1 MKKPIITIER
11 QYGSGGSVI
20 GNLVA
25 EKLGINCYNRQILK
39 MTAERCGIAV
49 KNLEN
54 AEENVP
60 QKSEENIK
68 ISAENIQELEGLK
81 YEILKEDYPVYD
93 LSFKI
98 IIIGNSGKYLL

>member
-1 MKKPIITIER
+1 MSDKNVDFNPISENI
-11 QYGSGGSVI
+11 
-20 GNLVA
+20 
-25 EKLGINCYNRQILK
+25 
-39 MTAERCGIAV
+39 
-49 KNLEN
+49 KNKDENNEEN
-54 AEENVP
+54 AP
-60 QKSEENIK
+60 QKSEENIN

>member
-1 MKKPIITIER
+1 MSDKNVDFNPISENI
-11 QYGSGGSVI
+11 
-20 GNLVA
+20 
-25 EKLGINCYNRQILK
+25 
-39 MTAERCGIAV
+39 
-49 KNLEN
+49 KNKDENNEEN
-54 AEENVP
+54 AP

-98 IIIGNSGKYLL
+98 IIIGSSGNYLL

>member
-1 MKKPIITIER
+1 MSDKNVDFNPISENI
-11 QYGSGGSVI
+11 
-20 GNLVA
+20 
-25 EKLGINCYNRQILK
+25 
-39 MTAERCGIAV
+39 
-49 KNLEN
+49 KNKDEN
-54 AEENVP
+54 YEENVP

>member
-1 MKKPIITIER
+1 MSDKNVDFNPI
-11 QYGSGGSVI
+11 
-20 GNLVA
+20 
-25 EKLGINCYNRQILK
+25 
-39 MTAERCGIAV
+39 
-49 KNLEN
+49 LEN
-54 AEENVP
+54 IKNKDENTEENIP

>member
-1 MKKPIITIER
+1 MLDKNVDFNPISENI
-11 QYGSGGSVI
+11 
-20 GNLVA
+20 
-25 EKLGINCYNRQILK
+25 
-39 MTAERCGIAV
+39 
-49 KNLEN
+49 KNKDEN
-54 AEENVP
+54 TEENVP

>member
-1 MKKPIITIER
+1 MSDKNVDFNPISENI
-11 QYGSGGSVI
+11 
-20 GNLVA
+20 
-25 EKLGINCYNRQILK
+25 
-39 MTAERCGIAV
+39 
-49 KNLEN
+49 KNKDEN
-54 AEENVP
+54 NEENVP

>member
-1 MKKPIITIER
+1 MSDKNVDFNPISENI
-11 QYGSGGSVI
+11 
-20 GNLVA
+20 
-25 EKLGINCYNRQILK
+25 
-39 MTAERCGIAV
+39 
-49 KNLEN
+49 KNKDEN
-54 AEENVP
+54 TDENVP

>member
-1 MKKPIITIER
+1 MSDKNADFNPISENI
-11 QYGSGGSVI
+11 
-20 GNLVA
+20 
-25 EKLGINCYNRQILK
+25 
-39 MTAERCGIAV
+39 
-49 KNLEN
+49 KNKGEN

>member
-1 MKKPIITIER
+1 MSDKNVDFNPISENI
-11 QYGSGGSVI
+11 
-20 GNLVA
+20 
-25 EKLGINCYNRQILK
+25 
-39 MTAERCGIAV
+39 
-49 KNLEN
+49 KNKDENNEEN
-54 AEENVP
+54 AP

-68 ISAENIQELEGLK
+68 ILAENIQELEGLK

>member
-1 MKKPIITIER
+1 MSDKNVDFNPISENI
-11 QYGSGGSVI
+11 
-20 GNLVA
+20 
-25 EKLGINCYNRQILK
+25 
-39 MTAERCGIAV
+39 
-49 KNLEN
+49 KNKDEN
-54 AEENVP
+54 TEENVP
-60 QKSEENIK
+60 QKTEENIK

>member
-1 MKKPIITIER
+1 MSDKN
-11 QYGSGGSVI
+11 VDF
-20 GNLVA
+20 NLIS
-25 EKLGINCYNRQILK
+25 ENI
-39 MTAERCGIAV
+39 
-49 KNLEN
+49 KNKDEN
-54 AEENVP
+54 TEENVP

-98 IIIGNSGKYLL
+98 IIIGDSGKYLFLLK

>member
-1 MKKPIITIER
+1 MSDKNVDFNPISENI
-11 QYGSGGSVI
+11 
-20 GNLVA
+20 
-25 EKLGINCYNRQILK
+25 
-39 MTAERCGIAV
+39 
-49 KNLEN
+49 KNKDEN
-54 AEENVP
+54 TEENVP

-68 ISAENIQELEGLK
+68 ISAENIQELEVLK

>member
-1 MKKPIITIER
+1 MSDKN
-11 QYGSGGSVI
+11 VDF
-20 GNLVA
+20 N
-25 EKLGINCYNRQILK
+25 QIS
-39 MTAERCGIAV
+39 ENI
-49 KNLEN
+49 KNKDENNEEN
-54 AEENVP
+54 AP

>member
-1 MKKPIITIER
+1 MSDKNVDFNPISENI
-11 QYGSGGSVI
+11 
-20 GNLVA
+20 
-25 EKLGINCYNRQILK
+25 
-39 MTAERCGIAV
+39 
-49 KNLEN
+49 KNKGEN

>member
-1 MKKPIITIER
+1 MSDKNVDFNPISENI
-11 QYGSGGSVI
+11 
-20 GNLVA
+20 
-25 EKLGINCYNRQILK
+25 
-39 MTAERCGIAV
+39 
-49 KNLEN
+49 KNKDEN
-54 AEENVP
+54 TEENVP

-68 ISAENIQELEGLK
+68 ISAENIQELEGLQ

>member
-1 MKKPIITIER
+1 MSDKNVDFNPISENI
-11 QYGSGGSVI
+11 
-20 GNLVA
+20 
-25 EKLGINCYNRQILK
+25 
-39 MTAERCGIAV
+39 
-49 KNLEN
+49 KNKDEN
-54 AEENVP
+54 TGENVP

>member
-1 MKKPIITIER
+1 MSDKNVDFNPISENI
-11 QYGSGGSVI
+11 
-20 GNLVA
+20 
-25 EKLGINCYNRQILK
+25 
-39 MTAERCGIAV
+39 
-49 KNLEN
+49 KNKDENNEEN
-54 AEENVP
+54 AP

>member
-1 MKKPIITIER
+1 MSDKN
-11 QYGSGGSVI
+11 VDF
-20 GNLVA
+20 N
-25 EKLGINCYNRQILK
+25 QIS
-39 MTAERCGIAV
+39 ENI
-49 KNLEN
+49 KNKDEN
-54 AEENVP
+54 TEENVP

>member
-1 MKKPIITIER
+1 MSDKNVDFNPISENI
-11 QYGSGGSVI
+11 
-20 GNLVA
+20 
-25 EKLGINCYNRQILK
+25 
-39 MTAERCGIAV
+39 
-49 KNLEN
+49 KNKDEN
-54 AEENVP
+54 TEENVP

>member
-1 MKKPIITIER
+1 MSDKNVDFNPISENI
-11 QYGSGGSVI
+11 
-20 GNLVA
+20 
-25 EKLGINCYNRQILK
+25 
-39 MTAERCGIAV
+39 
-49 KNLEN
+49 KNKDENNEEN
-54 AEENVP
+54 AP
-60 QKSEENIK
+60 QKPEENIK